1 MRFAVRIQMKINVL
15 FFASCRE
22 AIGMKELAL
31 DLDSGVTIAGIRKK
45 IISQFP
51 QLAGV
56 SKALHFARNSEYVAE
71 DTPLHDG
78 DEIAILPPVSGG

>member
-1 MRFAVRIQMKINVL
+1 MRFAVRMQMKINVL

-22 AIGMKELAL
+22 AIGMKEFVL
-31 DLDSGVTIAGIRKK
+31 DLDSGVTIAGIRTR

-56 SKALHFARNSEYVAE
+56 SKALQFARNSEYVAE
-71 DTPLHDG
+71 DTPLYDG
-78 DEIAILPPVSGG
+78 DEVAIIPPVSGG